1 MSGVTAEQSRGALS
15 VLCMTAKSSTG
26 VLGPHLQDI
35 IDIGFGRWA
44 KEEPLLA
51 RTACIA
57 LQRLSK
63 EDKEKMMVNNGNWVF
78 GILQSLITGFSLPEN
93 IWYAA
98 TDKAITAIY
107 AVHPTPETLAADVV
121 KTSLRSVFAFST
133 LRNELPIE
141 TLSPVQVTKL
151 SRYLFVVGHVAL
163 NQLVYIKSCLRK
175 IQKQKTRK
183 ERSELQSQE
192 VQSNYTTQADVPT
205 KEMDINA
212 ELGIVSSEDAILD
225 TLSERAEKEIISS
238 SFVEKNLIG
247 QCAPF
252 LSKLCRNLGLMHK
265 YPELQASGMLALCRF
280 MLLFTVVESSS
291 SEVVRSN
298 CTIALGDLAVR
309 FPNLLEP
316 WTENIYA
323 RLRDSSISVRKNA
336 VLVLSHLI
344 LNDMMKVKGYINEMA
359 VRVEDEEERISSL
372 AKLFFHEL
380 SKKGSNP
387 IYNLLPDILG
397 RLSNQNL
404 KKEVF
409 SNIMQ
414 FLISSIKK
422 DKQME
427 SLVEKLCNRFSGV
440 TDVKQWECIAY
451 CLSQLTFTEKG
462 IKKLIESFKSYEH
475 VLSEDSVMDNFKNI
489 ITKGK
494 KFARPE
500 LKFSI
505 EEFEEKLNKFHM
517 EKKEQEITARNAQV
531 HQQNRSTLEGLME
544 SKDDS
549 EEKVVKVGTAE
560 DGELSNSSMED
571 GTTQILNDKS
581 EASSLQS
588 EESTDT
594 SSSVLTD
601 CEAGRMKVQS
611 SKLPRTGTL
620 KSKAKKIS
628 STTGKENAPRR
639 SKTKGTRR
647 LYDGQTAS
655 VGKT

>member
-63 EDKEKMMVNNGNWVF
+63 EDKEKMMVIMG
-78 GILQSLITGFSLPEN
+78 TG
-93 IWYAA
+93 Y
-98 TDKAITAIY
+98 KAITAIY

-280 MLLFTVVESSS
+280 MVIDADFCENNLQLLFTVVESSS

-336 VLVLSHLI
+336 VL
-344 LNDMMKVKGYINEMA
+344 VKGYINEMA